1 MKRKTFYFISLSLP
15 YLVLI
20 LGGALFF
27 FAYAIGI
34 DWTMLGGL
42 PGFFFGIVVSF
53 SLSAFIWGP
62 LYTWMVVVLLFWSRG
77 KNANEVRSMFLL
89 SPVLLG
95 CSMGIPALFVDLRSS
110 AVLLIWGVLRVAN
123 LDFIMRTFLEN
134 NSIEEAF
141 FIGVMW
147 TLMVAVSLI
156 VGYVFVGIVFLIE
169 KVLKQRG
176 MFMAEEES

>member
-1 MKRKTFYFISLSLP
+1 MKRKTFYYISLSLP

-20 LGGALFF
+20 LGGALLFSM
-27 FAYAIGI
+27 YAVGI

-42 PGFFFGIVVSF
+42 PGFFFGIVASF
-53 SLSAFIWGP
+53 SVSAIIWGP
-62 LYTWMVVVLLFWSRG
+62 LYAWMVLAMLFWGRG
-77 KNANEVRSMFLL
+77 KNVNEIRSMYLL

-110 AVLLIWGVLRVAN
+110 AILLIWGVLRVAN

-141 FIGVMW
+141 FVGVMW
-147 TLMVAVSLI
+147 ALMAVVCLI
-156 VGYVFVGIVFLIE
+156 VGYVFVGIVLLIE

-176 MFMAEEES
+176 MFTAEEES